1 MNVVQLH
8 SIANEIQKTKQK
20 KRTGENQ
27 KKKGKTLGR
36 RRKLSLYLSDFVLL
50 RWHVCNYYLAASSL
64 CVCLVK
70 MCWLFLKT
78 NTHPILVVYLT
89 HTHAR
94 AQVNSHSHIT
104 AHTQLPPTRAQR
116 TDNRIIMHTPSHN
129 NMN

>member
-1 MNVVQLH
+1 MLCDIILMVFILYSKNNAQHSRESESKSLQGMNVVQLH

-78 NTHPILVVYLT
+78 NTHAILVVYLT
-89 HTHAR
+89 QTH
-94 AQVNSHSHIT
+94 V
-104 AHTQLPPTRAQR
+104 
-116 TDNRIIMHTPSHN
+116 
-129 NMN
+129 